1 MDQRLLHPFMKNK
14 LIYVMGPSGS
24 GKDSLMKWVMQHK
37 EPDLNLRWA
46 HRWVTRENNDHG
58 GTDQFITNER
68 FEELRSNHLLAMDW
82 SANDISYGIESAQ
95 LEFKHDHELIFIN
108 GSRAYFNHA
117 RSLYP
122 ELLAIHVSA
131 SLETLEGRLLARG
144 RESEASIAKRLKRA
158 ELMAVEPDESIL
170 EVRNDG
176 ELERSGQMVLTYL
189 QNL

>member
-1 MDQRLLHPFMKNK
+1 MKNK

-37 EPDLNLRWA
+37 EPDFNLRWA
-46 HRWVTRENNDHG
+46 PRWVTRENNDHE
-58 GTDQFITNER
+58 GTDQSITNER
-68 FEELRSNHLLAMDW
+68 FDELRSSHLLAMDW
-82 SANDISYGIESAQ
+82 SANGIRYGIEKVQ

-108 GSRAYFNHA
+108 GSRAYFYHA

-122 ELLAIHVSA
+122 DLLAIHVRA
-131 SLETLEGRLLARG
+131 SLETLESRLLGRA
-144 RESEASIAKRLKRA
+144 RESIASIAERLKRA
-158 ELMAVEPDESIL
+158 EMMVFEPEESIL

-176 ELERSGQMVLTYL
+176 EIEISGQRVLNYL